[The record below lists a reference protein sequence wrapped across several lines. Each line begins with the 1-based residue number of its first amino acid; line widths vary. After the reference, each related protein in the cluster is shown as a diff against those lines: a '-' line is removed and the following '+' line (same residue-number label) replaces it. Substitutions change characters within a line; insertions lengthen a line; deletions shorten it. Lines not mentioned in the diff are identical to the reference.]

1 MCASDSSEKPTTQ
14 EVCVTWS
21 NRHPLEDWVCWLVVL
36 FQDFIYKDA
45 HECAWLRLMRTTGR
59 SEGAGTAG
67 IGVAGSCEPLDTDAW
82 NRTQALYKSSKCG

>member
-21 NRHPLEDWVCWLVVL
+21 NRHPLEDRVCWLVVL
-36 FQDFIYKDA
+36 FQDFIYKDV

-59 SEGAGTAG
+59 AEGA
-67 IGVAGSCEPLDTDAW
+67 GVAGSCEPLDTDAW